1 MDQNLKTF
9 KATYTKRKIFLCQA
23 IQSTETVLIKAKNTL
38 DARTKV
44 WELHGCWAVASVKE
58 MKPRIKKVRG
68 ESCWKVYDLKDNL
81 KYGTRRECIAEFDS
95 KKDAKLFVM
104 KRATIF
110 S

>member
-9 KATYTKRKIFLCQA
+9 KVTYTKREIFLCQS
-23 IQSTETVLIKAKNTL
+23 IQSTETVLIKAKNIL
-38 DARTKV
+38 YARLEV
-44 WELHGCWAVASVKE
+44 HGLPGCWTIVSVKE

-95 KKDAKLFVM
+95 KEDAKLFVM
-104 KRATIF
+104 KRAT
-110 S
+110 